1 MKKLLFL
8 FAALAFATACSN
20 DDKEEQNPNHEN
32 TGVKILAKKIKKVM
46 YYEDGDNTPHTY
58 EFKYDETGRIK
69 SCGTEN
75 YTYSDNSI
83 TVKNEKEKEEY
94 VFTLE
99 NGHIKSY
106 SFQDDKADFIYDDNY
121 LAKVETSYIEGS
133 KVTENFRFDGG
144 NLAEYSYI
152 DNTDKDDHGSIHFT
166 YAYQLN
172 NLNIDVFYFFDYFDS
187 YMASALLFGLT
198 GKRSCN
204 LPGSMTFTEPEWDDN
219 EDNIVGTETYTYKLD
234 YKMTGEYISEIT
246 ITDEDGEIIEIYKIE
261 YEE

>member
-69 SCGTEN
+69 S
-75 YTYSDNSI
+75 
-83 TVKNEKEKEEY
+83 
-94 VFTLE
+94 
-99 NGHIKSY
+99 Y

-133 KVTENFRFDGG
+133 KVSITENFRFDGG

-152 DNTDKDDHGSIHFT
+152 DNTDKDYHGSIHFT